1 MLVRDDIGLAVE
13 IGESQNLVSRI
24 FELKINLFWDRYFY
38 TRVSHV
44 GW

>member
-1 MLVRDDIGLAVE
+1 MLVRDDIGSAVE

-24 FELKINLFWDRYFY
+24 LELKINWCWDRNFY